1 MPFKNFSS
9 PRKINQLDAEV
20 RASAIH
26 ANPELVAVLTNDPVR
41 LAVHP
46 TSGSGGKVTNIS
58 LNAGDDVALLSK
70 DVAVVRSGDAV
81 WALIDITHSPKMEQV
96 ARDSRSITG
105 RPTGGAVLSLGWDG
119 NATELKLNKNEVDAR
134 TFPLRGDV
142 RAIDMTA
149 TDTYVVVD
157 KSDGG
162 ELRVHPGTT
171 PEPGATWKASLPKEA
186 GKLDRVRAGEKLS
199 AVYKRGGKAVCVV
212 TASAGRLSAKMI
224 QLLSPATDIA
234 VLDTSLF
241 AAFADGTV
249 ALYDREALANAGD
262 GALNPTGSLHIGAR
276 GEPRAIVAH
285 GKVSSQLWVGTSA
298 GDVISV
304 SIVRKNLTV

>member
-58 LNAGDDVALLSK
+58 LTSGDDVAFLSK
-70 DVAVVRSGDAV
+70 DVALVRSGDAV

-96 ARDSRSITG
+96 ARDSRSIAA
-105 RPTGGAVLSLGWDG
+105 RPTGGSALSVGWDG
-119 NATELKLNKNEVDAR
+119 NATELKLNKHEVDAR
-134 TFPLRGDV
+134 IFPLRGDV

-171 PEPGATWKASLPKEA
+171 PEPGATWKAALPKDA
-186 GKLDRVRAGEKLS
+186 SKLDRVRAGEKLS
-199 AVYKRGGKAVCVV
+199 AVYKRGNRAVCVV

-262 GALNPTGSLHIGAR
+262 GALSPTGSLHIGAR
-276 GEPRAIVAH
+276 GEPRSILAH

-304 SIVRKNLTV
+304 SIVRKNLTT